1 MALSTGQQEL
11 INSKARFR
19 ILIAGR
25 RFGKSYLCMREMAKA
40 AGSLPNQKVWYVS
53 PSYRMSRQIL
63 WNPLKTKL
71 QELNWVKKVNET
83 DMTLTLINNST
94 ISLRGADNWDSLR
107 GVGLNALILDEFADI
122 KEEAWTE
129 VLRPTLS
136 DTGGWALFCGTPKGL
151 NWAYDL
157 FQRGQ
162 DPTEEAWESFQF
174 TTIDGGRVP
183 PEEVAQARLDLDER
197 TFRQEYEAVFAN
209 YSGIIYYSFD
219 IQHNVKRIDNINKQN
234 ILIGIDF
241 NIDPMSAV
249 VAVKTPNGL
258 HIFDE
263 IVIFGSNTDE
273 IAEEIKSRYP
283 NASTIVFPD
292 PAGAARNTK
301 SSGRTDHTILRN
313 AGFTVKA
320 RSSHPA
326 VRDRINSVNSLLCNI
341 DGERRLTIDPKCKK
355 VIESLTK
362 QVYKPGTNIPE
373 KTGADHMNDALG
385 YMVEYLYPIRRDI
398 QIDDTYST
406 WKVQTA

>member
-1 MALSTGQQEL
+1 MALSKGQQEL

-25 RFGKSYLCMREMAKA
+25 RFGKSYLCMRELARA

-63 WNPLKTKL
+63 WQPLKQKL
-71 QELNWVKKVNET
+71 TELNWVKKANET
-83 DMTLTLINNST
+83 DMTLTLVNNSQ

-107 GVGLNALILDEFADI
+107 GVGLNAIILDEFADI

-157 FQRGQ
+157 YQRGQ
-162 DPTEEAWESFQF
+162 DPNDEAWQSFQF
-174 TTIDGGRVP
+174 TTLDGGRVP
-183 PEEVAQARLDLDER
+183 AEEIAQAKLDLDER

-209 YSGIIYYSFD
+209 YSGIVYYAFD
-219 IQHNVKRIDNINKQN
+219 IQQNVKRIDNINKQN
-234 ILIGIDF
+234 ILIGVDF

-249 VAVKTPNGL
+249 VAVRTSYGL

-263 IVIFGSNTDE
+263 VVMFGSNTDE
-273 IAEEIKSRYP
+273 LAEEIKNRYKG
-283 NASTIVFPD
+283 NITVFPD
-292 PAGAARNTK
+292 PAGAAGSTK
-301 SSGRTDHTILRN
+301 SGGRTDHTILRN
-313 AGFTVKA
+313 AGFTVRAK
-320 RSSHPA
+320 SSHPA
-326 VRDRINSVNSLLCNI
+326 IRDRINSVNSLLCNI
-341 DGERRLTIDPKCKK
+341 NGERRLTIDPKCKK
-355 VIESLTK
+355 VIESLSK

-385 YMVEYLYPIRRDI
+385 YMVEFLYPIRPFVKEDEALPR
-398 QIDDTYST
+398 
-406 WKVQTA
+406 WNHQTI